1 MTAMTTEVLGLP
13 RGRALTRED
22 LDAMPDDGHRYEL
35 LDGILVVSPAPR
47 LVHQQVVLML
57 SRVLFDAC
65 PSEFRMYFA
74 PVDVVLAED
83 TVMQPDL
90 LVAPRE
96 AFTERDL
103 PGAPL
108 LAVEVLSPSTR
119 SVDLLLKKDRLRR
132 AGCAHYWVV
141 DPDEPSIIAWALRD
155 GQYVEVGRA
164 VDGATLRLTEP
175 FDVALAPSE
184 LVRWSN

>member
-103 PGAPL
+103 PGG
-108 LAVEVLSPSTR
+108 AV
-119 SVDLLLKKDRLRR
+119 
-132 AGCAHYWVV
+132 ACG
-141 DPDEPSIIAWALRD
+141 
-155 GQYVEVGRA
+155 
-164 VDGATLRLTEP
+164 
-175 FDVALAPSE
+175 
-184 LVRWSN
+184 